1 MIRSDKIRNA
11 ARNEDCTLQIAG
23 VCNFN
28 PETTVLAHLPHET
41 HGMGMKAS
49 DLSACFACSSC
60 HDAIDNRNAG
70 MLTDYERE
78 WYMRRAQVRTL
89 ERLVSKGVVKI
100 I

>member
-1 MIRSDKIRNA
+1 MIRSNKIRNA

-23 VCNFN
+23 ACNFN

-89 ERLVSKGVVKI
+89 ERLVDLDLI
-100 I
+100 EIL